1 MDERKIEI
9 LRELNSLKHLASAGN
24 IASNPNLKVDL
35 NDITNSYQKLTQEMK
50 EINERIKMLE
60 ESPPGE
66 LDVVL
71 DVKEEPKVEAKV
83 EDKPEATVAPV
94 AEVAALDTPPAENKV
109 EENLDEKSV
118 EPQTLPEG
126 EVVK

>member
-1 MDERKIEI
+1 
-9 LRELNSLKHLASAGN
+9 
-24 IASNPNLKVDL
+24 
-35 NDITNSYQKLTQEMK
+35 MK

-66 LDVVL
+66 LDVAL

-83 EDKPEATVAPV
+83 EDKPEVIVAPV
-94 AEVAALDTPPAENKV
+94 AEVAALDTRPAENKV